1 MLTEDEIKG
10 LKFEEGLKKLEELV
24 THLDDGNL
32 SLEES
37 ISYYEIGIKLKSH
50 CEKLLKNMMRVP
62 KENREAKFRTVLAY
76 KDDNRELCCDGSVNG
91 EIAQSPRGSFGFGY
105 DSVFYYPP
113 LEKTFAELSEE
124 EKNSISHRGRALRN
138 FLLLFNNKK

>member
-37 ISYYEIGIKLKSH
+37 ISYYEIVIKLKSH
-50 CEKLLKNMMRVP
+50 CEKLMKTAELKILKVSD
-62 KENREAKFRTVLAY
+62 KEKFITEDLRA
-76 KDDNRELCCDGSVNG
+76 DDNE
-91 EIAQSPRGSFGFGY
+91 
-105 DSVFYYPP
+105 
-113 LEKTFAELSEE
+113 
-124 EKNSISHRGRALRN
+124 
-138 FLLLFNNKK
+138 